1 MYNQQSTYVFIGIC
15 RLHICKPRNEIV
27 FSLPLNIHNMTQIH
41 SFVPKPSS
49 FISPGIKAHP
59 WDKLLLLQLASGPVS
74 WSEVRPRGPFLTLP
88 LVENF
93 DPSGEFVPR
102 GWILS
107 PGGEVVPWEWS
118 CPLGVKL
125 SVHPCILLKN
135 GECSPPGV
143 DEGVFP
149 LGDKFYLSGPSSRL
163 GSKASPLG
171 VKTIFIPRYKI
182 SYPGKWFNGAKLP
195 NRVCTYVCRYVSGKN
210 SQDEIHKFPPGAR

>member
-107 PGGEVVPWEWS
+107 PGGEVVCSPLHSSKKWRVFTPGGWRRGVPPRGQIL
-118 CPLGVKL
+118 PLGA
-125 SVHPCILLKN
+125 
-135 GECSPPGV
+135 
-143 DEGVFP
+143 
-149 LGDKFYLSGPSSRL
+149 KF
-163 GSKASPLG
+163 
-171 VKTIFIPRYKI
+171 TPRK
-182 SYPGKWFNGAKLP
+182 
-195 NRVCTYVCRYVSGKN
+195 
-210 SQDEIHKFPPGAR
+210 